1 MDRPPSTCGLP
12 IIFMLDHLLLEDD
25 EVSPK
30 KQENHLKTEKKVLKR
45 LMNSRLAQH
54 GRLGPMYLNI
64 ERQVSFWMFPSGAR
78 FNVLG
83 FSSENG
89 LNNVAMMGYAFDPN
103 KNYVFVIGKLSG
115 VNFVVSSLKILQM
128 MKVLGCVLKPLQ
140 KGFVKCL
147 NGIRISNLFTLFAQQ
162 LTFFSFDYPN

>member
-25 EVSPK
+25 E
-30 KQENHLKTEKKVLKR
+30 VLKR

-115 VNFVVSSLKILQM
+115 VNFVVSSLKILQCLLSARYFSTEFEM
-128 MKVLGCVLKPLQ
+128 GILDDEGPRMRAEAIAERICQVLER
-140 KGFVKCL
+140 
-147 NGIRISNLFTLFAQQ
+147 NSNI
-162 LTFFSFDYPN
+162 

>member
-1 MDRPPSTCGLP
+1 MDRPPSTRGLP

-25 EVSPK
+25 EPK
-30 KQENHLKTEKKVLKR
+30 ARKPLKTEKKVLKR

-64 ERQVSFWMFPSGAR
+64 ERQVSFRMFPS
-78 FNVLG
+78 G

-89 LNNVAMMGYAFDPN
+89 LNNAAMMGYAFDPN

-115 VNFVVSSLKILQM
+115 GEFCFVRNGRFLQM

-140 KGFVKCL
+140 NGFVKRL
-147 NGIRISNLFTLFAQQ
+147 NVIGISNLFTLFAQQ
-162 LTFFSFDYPN
+162 LTFFFL